1 MVLPAPLPARWGG
14 AKQPIGILSGR
25 QLAASFMPT
34 IAILMVAC
42 HAHPMSHQVALRKP
56 KYADLRTFR

>member
-14 AKQPIGILSGR
+14 AKQPIGILLGR

-42 HAHPMSHQVALRKP
+42 HALIQ
-56 KYADLRTFR
+56 